1 MDAEAIN
8 ASLVIAAERGG
19 DLTDAVYARLFAE
32 HPDMEALFVRDTTGA
47 VKGEMLA
54 KVFEMIL
61 DLVGRGGYAG
71 HLVQCEVVTHDAYGV
86 PPDVFPAFFDVVAEV
101 VKHTAGAQWTPAM
114 GAAWGEVLSK
124 LRWYATHPDQSAAV
138 G

>member
-1 MDAEAIN
+1 MDAAAIIR
-8 ASLVIAAERGG
+8 SLEIAAARGG

-32 HPDMEALFVRDTTGA
+32 HPDMEALFVRDTSGA
-47 VKGEMLA
+47 VKAEMLA

-61 DLVGRGGYAG
+61 DLVDRGVYAG

-101 VKHTAGAQWTPAM
+101 LKHMAGAQWTPAM
-114 GAAWGEVLSK
+114 TDAWAEVLAK
-124 LRWYATHPDQSAAV
+124 LRWYSTHPDQSATV